1 MRIARRGRKRARL
14 ANFGREQRGSITV
27 EFVIWIPVFLII
39 MAFMADGCL
48 LYLMQADMWSVARD
62 TARRMTTGQMNATAA
77 HDYAA
82 SQMMYPGKHYTINAS
97 VIGTDDVVEISIP
110 VKDASVFG
118 VLAAYGSFTDAVL
131 KAKVTMRAES

>member
-1 MRIARRGRKRARL
+1 MRVARRGRKRARL
-14 ANFGREQRGSITV
+14 ANFGREQRGTITV
-27 EFVIWIPVFLII
+27 EFVIWIPVFLVI

-62 TARRMTTGQMNATAA
+62 TARRMTTGQMNAEVA

-82 SQMMYPGKHYTINAS
+82 SQMMYPNKPYTITTTAG
-97 VIGTDDVVEISIP
+97 VDDVVEISIP